1 MKNIKYF
8 KYKETSK
15 FQKLLD
21 SYGYKLEDVK
31 GFSLDDTEYYRC
43 NILKSYLI
51 HFNDDEEV
59 CFKVAYFKDFNEY
72 RQSRLGFRND
82 KLLDWAQDADVVW
95 YKDYY
100 QGYLI
105 RRS

>member
-31 GFSLDDTEYYRC
+31 GFSLDDTEYCHC

-82 KLLDWAQDADVVW
+82 KLLD
-95 YKDYY
+95 
-100 QGYLI
+100 
-105 RRS
+105 